1 MLTKEYRERLRAQLQ
16 GMKGEVAMYYKNMV
30 TGETF
35 CYREN
40 DSLQPASVIKL
51 PVFLRYLQL
60 WAAGKIDPKEE
71 LLVTDADRIGG
82 CGALRAFHGD
92 QRVSLETL
100 WELMIT
106 LSDNAATN
114 LLIKRLGREELNR
127 AFREE
132 MGLRTTKI
140 NRLLF
145 DSEAAAK
152 GIENEISAAEMGMLL
167 EQIYR
172 REFVDAA
179 TSAYAEEILA
189 RQQINHKIPG
199 YISDWNMRIAHKTG
213 EDDGIAND
221 VGLVYARQPF
231 VLCYVSTHT
240 CEREFEIFIRQ
251 SAWDIFKDCGGAP
264 EE

>member
-1 MLTKEYRERLRAQLQ
+1 MLTKEYREKLRAQLQ
-16 GMKGEVAMYYKNMV
+16 GMKGDVAMYYKNLE

-35 CYREN
+35 GYREN
-40 DSLQPASVIKL
+40 DPLQPASVIKL

-60 WAAGKIDPKEE
+60 WVRGEIDPKEE
-71 LLVTDADRIGG
+71 LTVTDADRIGG
-82 CGALRAFHGD
+82 CGALRAFHGE

-114 LLIKRLGREELNR
+114 LLIRRLGREELNR

-132 MGLRTTKI
+132 MGLTVTRI

-145 DSEAAAK
+145 DSEAASR
-152 GIENEISAAEMGMLL
+152 GIENEISAKEMGMLL
-167 EQIYR
+167 QQIWR
-172 REFVDAA
+172 REFA
-179 TSAYAEEILA
+179 SPEMSEYAEEILA

-199 YISDWNMRIAHKTG
+199 YISDWNVRIAHKTG

-221 VGLVYARQPF
+221 VGLVYAKQPF
-231 VLCYVSTHT
+231 VVCYASTNT
-240 CEREFEIFIRQ
+240 CERDFEILIRQ
-251 SAWDIFKDCGGAP
+251 SAWDIFRACGGAP